1 MTHETLSV
9 FLPKSKYFRFNPRT
23 ENFPLDEIRPERL
36 QRMKRIARS
45 DSATG
50 PGMDDV
56 DAGAESCG
64 SIEALLAAAGGGAAA
79 PLDSY
84 LS

>member
-1 MTHETLSV
+1 MPLSLSVAALGCLADLINCATNTEVTHETLSV

-45 DSATG
+45 GQRYCTPA
-50 PGMDDV
+50 
-56 DAGAESCG
+56 C
-64 SIEALLAAAGGGAAA
+64 
-79 PLDSY
+79 
-84 LS
+84 